1 VVDQV
6 QVWSQIV
13 VGGVN
18 YAWGPEIEVVP
29 SCWARLGQTR
39 PRSSSS
45 DRYEASVVGYFARR
59 VGDREVVADLTA
71 EVFAAAVHAAAR
83 YRPTQPTAAGWC

>member
-1 VVDQV
+1 LGASRSDATAFVVFYD
-6 QVWSQIV
+6 
-13 VGGVN
+13 G
-18 YAWGPEIEVVP
+18 
-29 SCWARLGQTR
+29 
-39 PRSSSS
+39 
-45 DRYEASVVGYFARR
+45 YEASVVGYFARR